1 MRPNIIDFTTR
12 GQAVIDMPN
21 YDKISF
27 LENFGFSPIKNVEQ
41 EAAHAD
47 IPERAAFLQRYIKA
61 YKETFSSPP
70 KTYLKEAEDD
80 EGTDF
85 EAMDEHSVYFR
96 NIRLLHT
103 SAWYIVGH
111 VSAEIQAVKRHLEE
125 LDGLLVAA
133 KNLGEVIKIIK
144 QSRNPNDACSN
155 LQKRFEISAV
165 KAKYIL
171 NLPLTKLSSS
181 TISNI
186 SIEREDYELR
196 LKFLCK
202 LEPQTRLSDYGDLE
216 YRSNDSGLGSTS
228 FASVQIS
235 G

>member
-1 MRPNIIDFTTR
+1 MRPNIIDFKTK

-47 IPERAAFLQRYIKA
+47 TPERAVFLLQYIKA
-61 YKETFSSPP
+61 YKETFPSPP
-70 KTYLKEAEDD
+70 KLYLKEAEDD
-80 EGTDF
+80 EGEDF
-85 EAMDEHSVYFR
+85 EAMDEYSVCFR

-103 SAWYIVGH
+103 SAWYIMGH
-111 VSAEIQAVKRHLEE
+111 VSTEIQAVKRHLEE

-133 KNLGEVIKIIK
+133 KNLDEVIKIIR
-144 QSRNPNDACSN
+144 QSRDPNDACPN

-171 NLPLTKLSSS
+171 NLPLAKLSSS

-186 SIEREDYELR
+186 SVEREDYELR
-196 LKFLCK
+196 LEFLCK
-202 LEPQTRLSDYGDLE
+202 LESQARLSDH
-216 YRSNDSGLGSTS
+216 
-228 FASVQIS
+228 
-235 G
+235 

>member
-1 MRPNIIDFTTR
+1 MRPNIIDFTTK

-61 YKETFSSPP
+61 YKETFPSSP
-70 KTYLKEAEDD
+70 KSYLNEADDD
-80 EGTDF
+80 EWLDF
-85 EAMDEHSVYFR
+85 EAVDERSVCFR

-103 SAWYIVGH
+103 SAWYIMGH
-111 VSAEIQAVKRHLEE
+111 VSAEIQAVTRHLEE
-125 LDGLLVAA
+125 LDGQLVAA
-133 KNLGEVIKIIK
+133 ENLDEVIKIIT
-144 QSRNPNDACSN
+144 QSHNPNDACSS

-181 TISNI
+181 TVTNTA
-186 SIEREDYELR
+186 IEREDYELR

-202 LEPQTRLSDYGDLE
+202 LEEE
-216 YRSNDSGLGSTS
+216 YELL
-228 FASVQIS
+228 ILPM
-235 G
+235 